1 MVCSLFKFCVCLIV
15 MTPPEVLTVMCEK
28 SLLFFITSFCQF
40 IVKMRKQFGLFL
52 FVSLQ
57 LQPLWRNFKD
67 MVVFQTSMEL
77 AKENMWAGGNFFQ
90 ATGWKCNFW
99 LLIRVNLKLFF
110 VATASYSRWSHIC
123 SQDEWVSV
131 TIAFWSW
138 PNFDLMFP
146 GDTFCLFHIIF
157 VVRYW
162 HN

>member
-1 MVCSLFKFCVCLIV
+1 
-15 MTPPEVLTVMCEK
+15 MTPPEVLTAMCEK

-57 LQPLWRNFKD
+57 LQPFWRNFKD

-123 SQDEWVSV
+123 SQDEWVSECDNSILIL
-131 TIAFWSW
+131 TQFWPDVSW
-138 PNFDLMFP
+138 WYF
-146 GDTFCLFHIIF
+146 LFVSYYLCSAILAQLANYTDPKI
-157 VVRYW
+157 
-162 HN
+162 